1 MNKNEPFTPESVDEQ
16 IDQFSTAGSNNEPS
30 ARVVQGLHTLYMEQ
44 QHLAERVWERLAW
57 QLNTFDNDMHA
68 IDILSDSP
76 RERIDPV
83 SRISHILPL
92 SEQPTASFS
101 KIAQPPEPRR
111 SRTRKKAQRL
121 TLIAASLVALLLVSS
136 LLWVFHGIQGL
147 QAGQGQFTATPTTV
161 EDTSGIY
168 VLGPGGLSKFDSQT
182 HKLVWNVPASDIQEN
197 INNTWETPLVIGNT
211 IIVYAGSDVLAFNAH
226 TGVATWSHSFSNGQV
241 TPFLDKGHLYVQTSN
256 RTGAFIMITE
266 IDPVTG
272 VFKDTYQPA
281 QQGAQQ
287 AKVHNNILYYLGSD
301 GIGINRNTFLY
312 AVQLPTNVPLWHQ
325 LVSHA
330 IFIMPRHFF
339 VVNGIASVQ
348 IANAST
354 GQQYFSTFDAQN
366 GKPLG
371 QTPLFSMNST
381 PWAVVLIGFQVV
393 GTTLLAEAPS
403 SIQNEYTIRA
413 YDFSIRRFT
422 WQKTFQVNQSG
433 QADFATDADTLYL
446 KTENPT
452 DHQISDQL
460 TAFSV
465 KTGTTLWHK
474 QLGFNQPAADMS
486 YSETLEAQ
494 AGVDY
499 LIRVI
504 AGPVQTGAKAYHS
517 QENISAFRADSGSP
531 LWTWQSPPGAPVGW
545 AVYVIY

>member
-1 MNKNEPFTPESVDEQ
+1 M
-16 IDQFSTAGSNNEPS
+16 
-30 ARVVQGLHTLYMEQ
+30 
-44 QHLAERVWERLAW
+44 
-57 QLNTFDNDMHA
+57 
-68 IDILSDSP
+68 
-76 RERIDPV
+76 
-83 SRISHILPL
+83 SRISHVLPI

-111 SRTRKKAQRL
+111 YRTRKMAQRL
-121 TLIAASLVALLLVSS
+121 TIIAASLVALLLVSS

-147 QAGQGQFTATPTTV
+147 QAGQGQFTATPTIV

-182 HKLVWNVPASDIQEN
+182 HELVWNVPASDVQED
-197 INNTWETPLVIGNT
+197 INNAWETPLVIGNT

-241 TPFLDKGHLYVQTSN
+241 TPFLDNGQLYVQTSN

-266 IDPVTG
+266 VDPVTG

-287 AKVHNNILYYLGSD
+287 AKVDNNILYYLGSD
-301 GIGINRNTFLY
+301 GTGINRNTFLY

-325 LVSHA
+325 LVSHVV
-330 IFIMPRHFF
+330 FILPRHFF

-348 IANAST
+348 MANGST

-371 QTPLFSMNST
+371 QTPMFSMNST
-381 PWAVVLIGFQVV
+381 PWAVVPIGFQVV

-403 SIQNEYTIRA
+403 SIQDEYTIRA
-413 YDFSIRRFT
+413 YDFSTRRFT
-422 WQKTFQVNQSG
+422 WQKTLQVSQSG
-433 QADFATDADTLYL
+433 QADFATDAYTLYL
-446 KTENPT
+446 KTENPA
-452 DHQISDQL
+452 DRQISDQL

-465 KTGTTLWHK
+465 KTGTILWHK
-474 QLGFNQPAADMS
+474 QLGFSQPAADMS

-494 AGVDY
+494 AGVFY
-499 LIRVI
+499 LIRVT
-504 AGPVQTGAKAYHS
+504 AGPAQAGAKAYYS

-531 LWTWQSPPGAPVGW
+531 LWMWQSPPGAPAGW